1 MTPSRCNTSC
11 SAWRVGGAHSD
22 GEAGDVLEAVG
33 DVVRQSGLGEVAGAE
48 GEGRDLRCEL
58 CRHSMQGGASPVR
71 ISAVRRAC
79 THTTHF
85 HIHTRTATHAH
96 PHSCT
101 AHVGTHSVT
110 HAHAHAHAH

>member
-101 AHVGTHSVT
+101 CW
-110 HAHAHAHAH
+110 HAHAHAHAHAH